1 MARRYALQL
10 TIEGLQVP
18 VQVHLEPRLNARFSI
33 TRKAVNLRVP
43 LGTTSAVLDHYTSE
57 LKAWVE
63 RQFQHKP
70 GLKRPFEV
78 RTYATG
84 DTLQVGQRRYWLEVH
99 IANKAAHTAKLIG
112 DTIRLE
118 LSTRSAAEHRNK
130 SARQLISR
138 VVAGD
143 FYPEVANRVHEWNTM
158 TVNRPIEGV
167 YLKYHQSKWGSCS
180 SRGNINLSTRLLL
193 TPPEIQDYVILH
205 ELAHLVEM
213 NHSHRFWDLVHRYMP
228 DYLQREHW
236 LKQEGRTVDF

>member
-1 MARRYALQL
+1 MAQQYALQL
-10 TIEGLQVP
+10 TIGDLQVP
-18 VQVHLEPRLNARFSI
+18 VQVHLERRLNARFSI
-33 TRKAVNLRVP
+33 TRRAVNLRIP
-43 LGTTSAVLDHYTSE
+43 LGTSSAALDHYMGE
-57 LKAWVE
+57 LQLWVA

-99 IANKAAHTAKLIG
+99 TVDKAAHTAKLIG
-112 DTIRLE
+112 ETIRLE
-118 LSTRSAAEHRNK
+118 LSTRSAEEHRNK

-143 FYPEVANRVHEWNTM
+143 FYPAVVSRLHEWNSM

-180 SRGNINLSTRLLL
+180 FRGNINLSTRLLL
-193 TPPEIQDYVILH
+193 TPPEVQDYVMLH
-205 ELAHLVEM
+205 ELVHLVEM
-213 NHSHRFWDLVHRYMP
+213 NHSHRFWDLVYRYMP
-228 DYLQREHW
+228 DYEQQERW
-236 LKQEGRTVDF
+236 LKTYGRLVDF